1 MVFIGRLRVKEGME
15 VVWGVM
21 MGIPR
26 FSRGMIRSRDKGSR
40 GIHII
45 LMMMDVSHRSEERM

>member
-1 MVFIGRLRVKEGME
+1 MVFIGRLRVKQGME

-26 FSRGMIRSRDKGSR
+26 FSRGMIRSRDKGNR
-40 GIHII
+40 GIRII
-45 LMMMDVSHRSEERM
+45 LMMMDVSHRSG